1 MLGELIGKVRKLRFG
16 QSEIM
21 NAVTQFVPLLAIIL
35 IFYFLLFLPERRRRK
50 KVQELVANLRI
61 GDRVITS
68 AGIYGTIL
76 SLRGETMVVRS
87 DQSKLEL
94 TRNSVVGLQE
104 SEGNGAA

>member
-1 MLGELIGKVRKLRFG
+1 MSNLAQLI
-16 QSEIM
+16 
-21 NAVTQFVPLLAIIL
+21 PLLAVIL

-50 KVQELVANLRI
+50 KLQEVIANLKI

-87 DQSKLEL
+87 DQSKLEV
-94 TRNSVVGLQE
+94 TRSSVIALQE
-104 SEGNGAA
+104 AQENSPA